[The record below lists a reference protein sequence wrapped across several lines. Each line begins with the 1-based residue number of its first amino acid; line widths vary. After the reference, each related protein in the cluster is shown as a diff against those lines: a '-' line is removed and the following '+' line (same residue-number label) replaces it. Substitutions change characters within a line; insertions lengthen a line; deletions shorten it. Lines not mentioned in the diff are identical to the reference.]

1 MHGDESWTYTSI
13 ALGGCLASPSNADG
27 SQLLV
32 LLCALT
38 SPAVAQTDR
47 TDEFVK
53 SEMER
58 QRIPGLSLVVLQH
71 GKIVKAAGYG
81 LAERHRK
88 IPATAETVYKIGSV
102 SKQFIATGVMLLV
115 QEGRVRLDDPISKY
129 LAGTPAS
136 WGPITLRHLLTH
148 TSGILREAPG
158 FDPFKVQPDADVIRT
173 AYGVP
178 LRFAPGEK
186 YGTRTPGISRSPR

>member
-1 MHGDESWTYTSI
+1 METNHRLNASI
-13 ALGGCLASPSNADG
+13 ALAVVSLRRRMPMGRNPRPAVRADF
-27 SQLLV
+27 
-32 LLCALT
+32 A
-38 SPAVAQTDR
+38 AVAQTDR

-173 AYGVP
+173 AYSVP
-178 LRFAPGEK
+178 LRFAPGGK
-186 YGTRTPGISRSPR
+186 YAVPRTPGISRSPR